1 MATDDFVLFFTNS
14 TRTDEISTQSCRP
27 SRNQRSVSCS
37 KVSAVTSPLPIAVVS
52 AGAQLRC
59 SDISAVFSE
68 ITNRA
73 HGCGLDHCSPERLA
87 ESLMAREAI
96 AFTSTPE
103 GVAFPHAIQESIA
116 PERAMAIVLT
126 LAHPVTW
133 GSHQVRL
140 VVALFGSSA
149 EPWRHVRML
158 ARVARVCVQPEPRQ
172 RFMECDT
179 DSELLDLFVAECNS
193 HG

>member
-1 MATDDFVLFFTNS
+1 MTTGDFVLFFTNS
-14 TRTDEISTQSCRP
+14 TRTDEISTQPCRP
-27 SRNQRSVSCS
+27 SRNQKRVSCS
-37 KVSAVTSPLPIAVVS
+37 RVTAVTSPLPIAVVA
-52 AGAQLRC
+52 AGARLRC
-59 SDISAVFSE
+59 SDISAVFNE
-68 ITNRA
+68 IATRA
-73 HGCGLDHCSPERLA
+73 HACGLDHCTAATLA
-87 ESLMAREAI
+87 AALAAREAI

-116 PERAMAIVLT
+116 PEKAMAIVLT
-126 LAHPVTW
+126 LADPVAW

-140 VVALFGSSA
+140 VIALFGSSA

-172 RFMECDT
+172 RFMECGT
-179 DSELLDLFVAECNS
+179 DRELLDLFTAECNN